1 MITPPAWN
9 LPEPIRARLGQKTV
23 GRQRIIFED
32 GHLLIILHRPPTA
45 EDDTREGVLF
55 WRPPDG
61 NWKWS
66 RGINGGAALNAHIQA
81 YADRE
86 AELASAYDEASGTKT
101 LYELQSEITPVARA
115 ARNMHAALQAARD
128 AVKSEKLLID
138 ARDRGYEIERNLE
151 LLLEDVRNMIQY
163 RTVKEAE
170 EQSRLSAEA
179 LRASHRLNVLAATF
193 LPLTAITAVFGMNF
207 HSGLDETNV
216 IYFYL
221 IFAAALGLG
230 LGLKQWI
237 LARPETKCVT
247 TANTAQTKSAPKSKL

>member
-1 MITPPAWN
+1 MITPPGWN

-45 EDDTREGVLF
+45 EDNARDGVLF

-66 RGINGGAALNAHIQA
+66 RGINGSVALNAHIQS

-86 AELASAYDEASGTKT
+86 AELASLYDEAADSVT
-101 LYELQSEITPVARA
+101 LYKLQTEIAPVARA
-115 ARNMHAALQAARD
+115 ARNMHLALQAARD
-128 AVKSEKLLID
+128 AVKSEKILID
-138 ARDRGYEIERNLE
+138 ARDRAYDIERNLE
-151 LLLEDVRNMIQY
+151 LLLEDVRSMIQY

-179 LRASHRLNVLAATF
+179 LRASHRLNVLAAMF
-193 LPLTAITAVFGMNF
+193 LPLTAITGIFGMNF
-207 HSGLDETNV
+207 PSGLDQNNIV
-216 IYFYL
+216 YFWL
-221 IFAAALGLG
+221 IFIGALALGLA
-230 LGLKQWI
+230 LKKWI
-237 LARPETKCVT
+237 LVQPEKAIAIAAKPNMARVV
-247 TANTAQTKSAPKSKL
+247 KSKL